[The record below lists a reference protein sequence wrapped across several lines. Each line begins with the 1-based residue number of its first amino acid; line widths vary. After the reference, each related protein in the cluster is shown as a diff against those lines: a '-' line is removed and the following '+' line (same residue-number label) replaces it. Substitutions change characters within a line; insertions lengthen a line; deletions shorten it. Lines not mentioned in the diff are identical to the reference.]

1 MQTHFTIFFRVQQAD
16 REQPLPILEEVG
28 ESIEVQT
35 AEELTPATAPVSAPL
50 KVAKLSP
57 RPKMMPKKS
66 EIQSR
71 SASSSLNLRRSSNDS
86 ILEDRLGTIG
96 RRLSR
101 DITDSPPDLIH
112 RFETFGKGSVPD
124 NSKFDT
130 FAGIKSRETS
140 IPELSKYDTFSGVI
154 DDRPE
159 IPMKKGKKHHSKRT
173 PLNLD
178 IYERDRHI
186 NDTLSMSDSLYPPIF
201 KLDRTKAVLR
211 ERVHNELKSKYP
223 TERTYIVKRPQP
235 IQSHKSS
242 VSLRTPTTPTAT
254 LMNIQDKPLPPIP
267 PHQEQPP
274 PPPPK
279 TPIYATSL
287 KKQKKQQQQQQQ
299 SKTPTHS
306 QPQVS
311 SRKSL
316 ESLGSRSSTSTR
328 GPKAAPRSS
337 KSSLDIPPR
346 LPPKTSPKSR
356 TSNMSLG
363 KLSKEDLLKLSQSSE
378 MEIHKFL
385 QPDHQHHHHPP

>member
-1 MQTHFTIFFRVQQAD
+1 M
-16 REQPLPILEEVG
+16 EEVG
-28 ESIEVQT
+28 ESVEVQT
-35 AEELTPATAPVSAPL
+35 AEATPAP

-57 RPKMMPKKS
+57 RPKIIPKK
-66 EIQSR
+66 ETTPQSR

-124 NSKFDT
+124 TSKFDT
-130 FAGIKSRETS
+130 FGGVKTRDSS

-159 IPMKKGKKHHSKRT
+159 IPMKKGKKHQSKRT

-201 KLDRTKAVLR
+201 KLDRSKAVLR

-223 TERTYIVKRPQP
+223 TDRTYIVKRPH
-235 IQSHKSS
+235 QSQSQHKSRS
-242 VSLRTPTTPTAT
+242 TTSSTV
-254 LMNIQDKPLPPIP
+254 MNIQDKPLPPIP
-267 PHQEQPP
+267 PHKEQPP

-287 KKQKKQQQQQQQ
+287 KKQKKQQQQQQKPK
-299 SKTPTHS
+299 SPAP
-306 QPQVS
+306 QPS

-337 KSSLDIPPR
+337 KSSLEIPPR

-356 TSNMSLG
+356 TSNMQLG

-378 MEIHKFL
+378 SEIQRFL
-385 QPDHQHHHHPP
+385 QSEHQHHHHHPP

>member
-1 MQTHFTIFFRVQQAD
+1 MRPIFSWRISFDRVQQEE
-16 REQPLPILEEVG
+16 REQPLPILEEAG
-28 ESIEVQT
+28 ESVEVQT
-35 AEELTPATAPVSAPL
+35 AEAPAP

-57 RPKMMPKKS
+57 RPKMFPKK
-66 EIQSR
+66 ENQSR
-71 SASSSLNLRRSSNDS
+71 SASSSLNIRRSSNDS
-86 ILEDRLGTIG
+86 ILEERLGSIG

-130 FAGIKSRETS
+130 FAGVKSRDSS

-159 IPMKKGKKHHSKRT
+159 IPMKKGKKHQSKRT

-223 TERTYIVKRPQP
+223 TDRTYIVKRPQP

-242 VSLRTPTTPTAT
+242 TRTTTVI
-254 LMNIQDKPLPPIP
+254 NIQDKPLPPIP
-267 PHQEQPP
+267 PHKEQPP

-287 KKQKKQQQQQQQ
+287 KKQKKQQ
-299 SKTPTHS
+299 SKSPAP
-306 QPQVS
+306 QPQTS

-378 MEIHKFL
+378 LEIQKFL
-385 QPDHQHHHHPP
+385 QSDHQHHHHPP